1 MTEGS
6 PVETVLAR
14 LTAEIVAVLDAELHG
29 LYGYGSY
36 VGGDFA
42 PERSDLD
49 LLAVLHSGPT
59 EGMVESLVAM
69 HDAVATDHPSWRDR
83 VEVEYVS
90 GRALHHL
97 EDEDHAMAR
106 ISPGEPLH
114 LVPVTRHYL
123 LNWYSARHQGVTL
136 VGAEAGDVLP
146 DFTREQFRQVLGE
159 HVAQWPDWVTE
170 MSTTGQQSYAVLTL
184 CRSLY
189 AAREGEQVSK
199 RHGAGYAVRQLPEW
213 APLIEWARAWWYEKG
228 SDTEPDRLPDVT
240 AFVDHVVP
248 RILKEL

>member
-1 MTEGS
+1 
-6 PVETVLAR
+6 
-14 LTAEIVAVLDAELHG
+14 
-29 LYGYGSY
+29 
-36 VGGDFA
+36 
-42 PERSDLD
+42 
-49 LLAVLHSGPT
+49 
-59 EGMVESLVAM
+59 
-69 HDAVATDHPSWRDR
+69 
-83 VEVEYVS
+83 
-90 GRALHHL
+90 
-97 EDEDHAMAR
+97 MAR

-159 HVAQWPDWVTE
+159 HVAQWPDWVVE

-189 AAREGEQVSK
+189 AAREGEPVSK
-199 RHGAGYAVRQLPEW
+199 RRGAGYAVRQLPEW

-228 SDTEPDRLPDVT
+228 SDTEHDRLPDVT

>member
-1 MTEGS
+1 
-6 PVETVLAR
+6 
-14 LTAEIVAVLDAELHG
+14 
-29 LYGYGSY
+29 
-36 VGGDFA
+36 
-42 PERSDLD
+42 
-49 LLAVLHSGPT
+49 
-59 EGMVESLVAM
+59 
-69 HDAVATDHPSWRDR
+69 
-83 VEVEYVS
+83 VEYVS

-114 LVPVTRHYL
+114 LVPATRHYL

-146 DFTREQFRQVLGE
+146 NFTREQFRQVLGE